1 LLSRAS
7 VPVRE
12 QTSAGALFLT
22 LPVPEVP
29 VRRNEEAVW

>member
-12 QTSAGALFLT
+12 QTSAGTLFLT